1 MLLSLALMII
11 TGFILSEAAQKLR
24 LPRIIGMMAT
34 GMVLGPFV
42 LDWLAPELLAIS
54 SDLRRIALVVILLR
68 AGLSLDLGDLRKVGR
83 PAFLLAFIP
92 ATFELVAVI
101 LLAPPILGFTYLEAA
116 LLGSILAAVSP
127 AIVVPR
133 MLRMM
138 KEKHGTK
145 RGIPQMILAGASVDD
160 VYVIVLFAAFL
171 DMMVTDSSGFLDIAL
186 VPVSLVLGV
195 VTGLLFGLLF
205 VRLFKRYHMRDTN
218 KILLLLSF
226 SLFFLALED
235 LISGTVPF
243 SGLLAIFA
251 MGITLLAQY
260 ERLAKR
266 LVVKY
271 EKIWV
276 FTELLLF
283 VLVGAAVNLPLAFAI
298 GWQAILLVVLVL
310 LIRSF
315 GTFIAT
321 SRAGLLMKERVFT
334 VFAYLPKAT
343 VQASIAGLPF
353 AMGIAK
359 GEAML
364 AVAVLAILITA
375 PLGAFLTD
383 FTKHRLVE
391 VEPEDHKP
399 MVLNRD

>member
-1 MLLSLALMII
+1 MLLSLALIII
-11 TGFILSEAAQKLR
+11 TGFMLSEIAHKLR

-68 AGLSLDLGDLRKVGR
+68 AGLSLDLSDLRKVGK

-92 ATFELVAVI
+92 ATFELVAVF

-138 KEKHGTK
+138 KENHGVK
-145 RGIPQMILAGASVDD
+145 KGIPQMILAGSSVDD

-171 DMMVTDSSGFLDIAL
+171 NMTVTDSSAFTDIAL
-186 VPVSLVLGV
+186 VPVSLMLGI
-195 VTGLLFGLLF
+195 VTGVLFGLLF
-205 VRLFKRYHMRDTN
+205 VMLFKRYHMRDTN

-226 SLFFLALED
+226 SLFFLVFED
-235 LISGTVPF
+235 LISGSVPF

-251 MGITLLAQY
+251 MGITLLANY
-260 ERLAKR
+260 ERLAQR

-283 VLVGAAVNLPLAFAI
+283 VLVGAAVNITLAFDI
-298 GWQAILLVVLVL
+298 GWQATLLVLFAL

-321 SRAGLLMKERVFT
+321 AKAGLLIKERMFT

-343 VQASIAGLPF
+343 VQASIAGLPL
-353 AMGIAK
+353 AMGVSK
-359 GEAML
+359 GETML
-364 AVAVLAILITA
+364 AVAVVAILITA

-383 FTKHRLVE
+383 LTRHRLIE
-391 VEPEDHKP
+391 TDKG
-399 MVLNRD
+399 

>member
-1 MLLSLALMII
+1 MLLSLALIII
-11 TGFILSEAAQKLR
+11 TGFMLSEIAHKLR
-24 LPRIIGMMAT
+24 LPRIIGMMVT

-68 AGLSLDLGDLRKVGR
+68 AGLSLDLGDLRKVGK

-92 ATFELVAVI
+92 ATFELVAVF
-101 LLAPPILGFTYLEAA
+101 LLAPLILGFTYLEAA

-138 KEKHGTK
+138 KENHGVK
-145 RGIPQMILAGASVDD
+145 KGIPQMILAGSSVDD

-171 DMMVTDSSGFLDIAL
+171 NMTLTDSSAFTDIAL
-186 VPVSLVLGV
+186 VPVSLMLGI
-195 VTGLLFGLLF
+195 VTGVLFGLLF
-205 VRLFKRYHMRDTN
+205 VMLFKRYHMRDTN

-226 SLFFLALED
+226 SLFFLVFED

-251 MGITLLAQY
+251 MGITLLANY
-260 ERLAKR
+260 ERLAQR

-283 VLVGAAVNLPLAFAI
+283 VLVGAAVNITLAFDI
-298 GWQAILLVVLVL
+298 GWQATLLVLFALLV
-310 LIRSF
+310 RSF
-315 GTFIAT
+315 GTFMAT
-321 SRAGLLMKERVFT
+321 AKAGLLFKERMFT

-343 VQASIAGLPF
+343 VQASIAGLPL
-353 AMGIAK
+353 AMGVSN
-359 GEAML
+359 GETML
-364 AVAVLAILITA
+364 AVAVVAILITA
-375 PLGAFLTD
+375 PLGALLTD
-383 FTKHRLVE
+383 LTRHRLIE
-391 VEPEDHKP
+391 TDIG
-399 MVLNRD
+399 